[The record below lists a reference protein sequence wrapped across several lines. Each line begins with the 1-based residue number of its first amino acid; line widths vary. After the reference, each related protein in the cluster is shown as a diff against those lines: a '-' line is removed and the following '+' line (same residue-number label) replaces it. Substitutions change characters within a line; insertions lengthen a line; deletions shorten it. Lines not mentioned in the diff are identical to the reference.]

1 MKTILSREILVFM
14 PSKKFPSISITGNK
28 CWLMCNYCMG
38 RFLKG
43 MDHVYTP
50 KQLYD
55 LARYYAKKGAHGLLI
70 SGGFTRE
77 GYLPIQPYLD
87 TIREI
92 KKNFGLIIN
101 VHPGLIDKELAVKLR
116 NAGVD
121 IVDYEL
127 VLDNRIIRD
136 IKHLNKTI
144 EDYIRTYETLA
155 REGPPYIAPHIMI
168 GAKYGGIDW
177 EYTAIDLLRDYNPY
191 LVVFLLI
198 IPARGTLFVNVS
210 IPKINQVIDVLKYA
224 RRKLNT
230 ELSMGCMRPSPVKN
244 SLDEILIENKLVNRI
259 VNPHPLLIKK
269 YGLKIIETCCSVPRK
284 ILVEKGLL

>member
-1 MKTILSREILVFM
+1 MSREILVFI
-14 PSKKFPSISITGNK
+14 PGKKFPGISITGNK
-28 CWLMCNYCMG
+28 CWLMCSYCMG

-55 LARYYAKKGAHGLLI
+55 LARYYAEKGAYGLLI

-92 KKNFGLIIN
+92 KKDFELIIN
-101 VHPGLIDKELAVKLR
+101 VHPGIINEELAIKLR

-127 VLDNRIIRD
+127 VLDNKVIRD

-144 EDYIRTYETLA
+144 EDYIRTYEILV

-168 GAKYGGIDW
+168 GAKYGNIDW
-177 EYTAIDLLRDYNPY
+177 EYIAIDLLKDYNPY

-198 IPARGTLFVNVS
+198 IPARGTLFENVS
-210 IPKINQVIDVLKYA
+210 IPSIDQVVNVLRYA

-230 ELSMGCMRPSPVKN
+230 EISMGCMRPPQVKN
-244 SLDEILIENKLVNRI
+244 LLDKIIVEHELVDRI
-259 VNPHPLLIKK
+259 VNPHPSLIRK
-269 YGLKIIETCCSVPRK
+269 YGFKTIETCCSVPRK